1 MILCFHDIGYA
12 NEKYVIRPEQ
22 FKKILLDNPK
32 AEIHFDD
39 GRYGAIQFGL
49 PILKELKRKATL
61 FLVPNFIMGRIP
73 DKERYS
79 LFMGLDTIK
88 IWIKE
93 GFEIG
98 SHSYSHT
105 QFKLETKADIDY
117 EIGKSKSFLEHTFK
131 VKVTKF
137 AYPYGF
143 VNEEIKKAAEKIYK
157 KCYTLESDL
166 GIKRKLIVVNP

>member
-12 NEKYVIRPEQ
+12 NETYVIRPEQ
-22 FKKILLDNPK
+22 FKEILLKYPE

-61 FLVPNFIMGRIP
+61 FLVPNFLMGRIP

-79 LFMGLDTIK
+79 LFMGLDNVK
-88 IWIKE
+88 LWIEE

-98 SHSYSHT
+98 SHSFSHT
-105 QFKLETKADIDY
+105 QFRLETEEDINY
-117 EIGKSKSFLEHTFK
+117 ELEKSKAFLEHIFK
-131 VKVTKF
+131 VKITKF

-143 VNEEIKKAAEKIYK
+143 VTEGIKKAAEKIYK

-166 GIKRKLIVVNP
+166 GIKRELVIVNE